1 MVTREVEETNRS
13 IKHEIGT
20 RVLKGVLYGITK
32 KLRNETR
39 NGKLGEKGL
48 QLKNKIDSLEAKQR
62 DNRMEEEQR
71 VAQVEV
77 AKQRCKCVID
87 DIEKLPCSTNITHSC
102 RRTLLKLARAELAFL
117 SRPSSSS
124 VPLSVNIGHLE
135 TVVHILQ
142 QSFISGISRVCKSV
156 PLSPSV
162 SSEERRASSLKHIH
176 VDVVCSLNRKPV
188 WIIVSDRNPVYI
200 SWNRCRKSKSLKLRI
215 QEVLAAA
222 QSNLTLRPSS
232 LILFFANGLATHI
245 YNKLQDEFGAS
256 KIGLDFSVFSSGMLE
271 ETEGDWI
278 NVIAR
283 SYRNAC
289 ILEIN
294 PADVKELVPN
304 SGSSAQGSTA
314 DSSQLELS
322 VGKAETRPQQLEEN
336 ARSGDSFHLELSVD
350 EAETQ
355 PEPTEEN
362 IRTNLG
368 DTFCSILMGMKLS
381 SMENKNSES
390 AKPGNLLGEM
400 DLVNFDTT
408 ALIALVSDISN
419 GGTKKLLATPESEM
433 RQRFKGNFDF
443 VIGQIMSEIQNPI
456 HMEFGRILHGKNGLI
471 CESVL
476 VEFKELVSMCGGP
489 NEKLRA
495 DRLINCLRVV
505 PDTPSERMMGIPTTR
520 KLALKNKVVFGTGDH
535 WHAPTL
541 TANMAF
547 VRAVSQTGMS
557 LSTIE
562 HRPRALTG

>member
-1 MVTREVEETNRS
+1 
-13 IKHEIGT
+13 
-20 RVLKGVLYGITK
+20 
-32 KLRNETR
+32 
-39 NGKLGEKGL
+39 
-48 QLKNKIDSLEAKQR
+48 
-62 DNRMEEEQR
+62 MEEEQR

-87 DIEKLPCSTNITHSC
+87 AIDKLPCSTNITHSC
-102 RRTLLKLARAELAFL
+102 KRTLLKLARAELAFL

-124 VPLSVNIGHLE
+124 GPLSVNIGHLE
-135 TVVHILQ
+135 AVVHMLQ
-142 QSFISGISRVCKSV
+142 QPFITGVSRVCKPI

-162 SSEERRASSLKHIH
+162 SSEERCSLKHIH
-176 VDVVCSLNRKPV
+176 VDVVCTLNRKPV
-188 WIIVSDRNPVYI
+188 WIIVSDRNPEYI
-200 SWNRCRKSKSLKLRI
+200 SWDRCRKSKGLKLRI

-232 LILFFANGLATHI
+232 VILFFANGLATHI
-245 YNKLQDEFGAS
+245 YNKLRDELGAS
-256 KIGLDFSVFSSGMLE
+256 EIKLDFSVFSSDVLE

-283 SYRNAC
+283 SYRNSC
-289 ILEIN
+289 VLEIN
-294 PADVKELVPN
+294 PAVGRDVVPK
-304 SGSSAQGSTA
+304 SGCSVRGSAV
-314 DSSQLELS
+314 DSSQIDLS
-322 VGKAETRPQQLEEN
+322 VGKTETQPQQFEEN
-336 ARSGDSFHLELSVD
+336 PRIGECFHLELLVD
-350 EAETQ
+350 EAKIQ
-355 PEPTEEN
+355 PRPVEEN
-362 IRTNLG
+362 VGTNLG
-368 DTFCSILMGMKLS
+368 DTFCSILMGMKPS
-381 SMENKNSES
+381 SMENKIFES
-390 AKPGNLLGEM
+390 MKSRNLLGEI

-408 ALIALVSDISN
+408 ALIALVSGISN
-419 GGTKKLLATPESEM
+419 GGTKKLLATPESEI

-456 HMEFGRILHGKNGLI
+456 HIEFGRILHGKNGLI

-495 DRLINCLRVV
+495 DRLIDYLRVV
-505 PDTPSERMMGIPTTR
+505 PDTPSERMMGLPTTR

-562 HRPRALTG
+562 HRPRALTGD

>member
-1 MVTREVEETNRS
+1 
-13 IKHEIGT
+13 
-20 RVLKGVLYGITK
+20 
-32 KLRNETR
+32 
-39 NGKLGEKGL
+39 
-48 QLKNKIDSLEAKQR
+48 
-62 DNRMEEEQR
+62 MEEEQR

-87 DIEKLPCSTNITHSC
+87 AIDKLPCSTNITHSC
-102 RRTLLKLARAELAFL
+102 KRTLLKLARAELAFL

-124 VPLSVNIGHLE
+124 GPLSVNIGHLE

-142 QSFISGISRVCKSV
+142 QPFITGVSRVCKSI

-162 SSEERRASSLKHIH
+162 SSEERRGSSLKHIH
-176 VDVVCSLNRKPV
+176 VDVVCTLNRKPV
-188 WIIVSDRNPVYI
+188 WIIVSDRNPEYI
-200 SWNRCRKSKSLKLRI
+200 SWERSRKSKGLKLRI

-232 LILFFANGLATHI
+232 VILFFANGLATNI
-245 YNKLQDEFGAS
+245 YNKLRDELGAYE
-256 KIGLDFSVFSSGMLE
+256 IQLDFSVFSSDVLE

-283 SYRNAC
+283 SYRNSC
-289 ILEIN
+289 VLEIN
-294 PADVKELVPN
+294 PAVGKDVVPN
-304 SGSSAQGSTA
+304 SGCIIQGSA
-314 DSSQLELS
+314 VDSSQIDLS
-322 VGKAETRPQQLEEN
+322 VGKAETQPQQLEEN
-336 ARSGDSFHLELSVD
+336 ARTGDYSHLELFVD
-350 EAETQ
+350 EAKTQ
-355 PEPTEEN
+355 PQPIGEN
-362 IRTNLG
+362 VGINLG
-368 DTFCSILMGMKLS
+368 DTFCSILMGMKPS
-381 SMENKNSES
+381 SMEIKNFES
-390 AKPGNLLGEM
+390 AKPGNLLGET

-408 ALIALVSDISN
+408 ALIALVSGISN
-419 GGTKKLLATPESEM
+419 GGTDKLLATPESEM

-456 HMEFGRILHGKNGLI
+456 HLKFGRILHGKHGLI

-476 VEFKELVSMCGGP
+476 VEFKELVLMCGGP

-495 DRLINCLRVV
+495 ARLIDYLRVV
-505 PDTPSERMMGIPTTR
+505 PDTPSERMMGLPTTR

-562 HRPRALTG
+562 HRPRALTGD

>member
-1 MVTREVEETNRS
+1 
-13 IKHEIGT
+13 
-20 RVLKGVLYGITK
+20 
-32 KLRNETR
+32 
-39 NGKLGEKGL
+39 
-48 QLKNKIDSLEAKQR
+48 
-62 DNRMEEEQR
+62 MEEEQR

-87 DIEKLPCSTNITHSC
+87 AIDKLPCSTNITHSC
-102 RRTLLKLARAELAFL
+102 KRTLLKLARADLSFL

-124 VPLSVNIGHLE
+124 SSGPLSVNIGHLE

-142 QSFISGISRVCKSV
+142 QPFITGVSRVCKSI

-162 SSEERRASSLKHIH
+162 SSEERLDSSLKHIH
-176 VDVVCSLNRKPV
+176 VDVVCTLNRKPV
-188 WIIVSDRNPVYI
+188 WIIVSDRNPEYI
-200 SWNRCRKSKSLKLRI
+200 SWDRSRKSKGLKLRI

-232 LILFFANGLATHI
+232 VILFFANGLATNI
-245 YNKLQDEFGAS
+245 YNKLRDELGAYE
-256 KIGLDFSVFSSGMLE
+256 IELDFSVFSSDVLE

-283 SYRNAC
+283 SYRNSC
-289 ILEIN
+289 VLEIN
-294 PADVKELVPN
+294 PAVGKDVVPN
-304 SGSSAQGSTA
+304 SGCIIQGSA
-314 DSSQLELS
+314 VDSSQIDLS
-322 VGKAETRPQQLEEN
+322 VGKAETQPQQLEEN
-336 ARSGDSFHLELSVD
+336 ARTGDYSHLELFVD
-350 EAETQ
+350 EAKTQ
-355 PEPTEEN
+355 PQPIEEN
-362 IRTNLG
+362 VGINLG
-368 DTFCSILMGMKLS
+368 DTFCSILMGMKPI
-381 SMENKNSES
+381 SMEIKKFES
-390 AKPGNLLGEM
+390 AKPGNLLGET

-408 ALIALVSDISN
+408 ALIALVSGISN
-419 GGTKKLLATPESEM
+419 GGTNKLLATPDSEM

-456 HMEFGRILHGKNGLI
+456 HLKFGRILHGKHGLI

-476 VEFKELVSMCGGP
+476 LEFKELVSMCGGP

-495 DRLINCLRVV
+495 ARLIDYLRVV
-505 PDTPSERMMGIPTTR
+505 PDTPSERMMGLPTTR
-520 KLALKNKVVFGTGDH
+520 KLALKNKVVFGTGDR

-562 HRPRALTG
+562 HRPRALTGD

>member
-1 MVTREVEETNRS
+1 M
-13 IKHEIGT
+13 
-20 RVLKGVLYGITK
+20 
-32 KLRNETR
+32 
-39 NGKLGEKGL
+39 
-48 QLKNKIDSLEAKQR
+48 
-62 DNRMEEEQR
+62 EEQR
-71 VAQVEV
+71 VAQVEL

-87 DIEKLPCSTNITHSC
+87 SIDKLPCSTNITHSC

-124 VPLSVNIGHLE
+124 SAPLSVNIGHLE

-142 QSFISGISRVCKSV
+142 QPFITGVSRVCKSV

-162 SSEERRASSLKHIH
+162 SSEERRGSSLKHIH
-176 VDVVCSLNRKPV
+176 VDVVCTLNRKPV
-188 WIIVSDRNPVYI
+188 WIIASDRNPEYI
-200 SWNRCRKSKSLKLRI
+200 SWNRCGKSKGLKQRI

-232 LILFFANGLATHI
+232 VILFFANGLATNI

-256 KIGLDFSVFSSGMLE
+256 EIGLDFSVFSSDVLE

-289 ILEIN
+289 VLEIN
-294 PADVKELVPN
+294 PADGKHVVPN
-304 SGSSAQGSTA
+304 SGCGVQGSTV
-314 DSSQLELS
+314 DSSQLKLS
-322 VGKAETRPQQLEEN
+322 VGKAETQPQLLEEK
-336 ARSGDSFHLELSVD
+336 ARSGDSFHIELSVD
-350 EAETQ
+350 EAKTQTQ
-355 PEPTEEN
+355 PTKEN
-362 IRTNLG
+362 VRTNLG
-368 DTFCSILMGMKLS
+368 DTFCSILMGIKPS
-381 SMENKNSES
+381 STENKMSKS
-390 AKPGNLLGEM
+390 ASGNLFGET

-408 ALIALVSDISN
+408 ALIALVSGISN
-419 GGTKKLLATPESEM
+419 GGTEQLLATPESEM

-456 HMEFGRILHGKNGLI
+456 HMEFGRFLQGKTGLI

-476 VEFKELVSMCGGP
+476 MEFKELVSMCGGP

-505 PDTPSERMMGIPTTR
+505 PDTPSERMMGLPTTR

-562 HRPRALTG
+562 HRPRALTGD